1 MQLDINKAWVSF
13 MSYSHSGTTVTP
25 HKLGSF
31 QRPPDRY
38 LNPTSRDFIA
48 VYAR

>member
-1 MQLDINKAWVSF
+1 
-13 MSYSHSGTTVTP
+13 MSYTHSGSTATP

-31 QRPPDRY
+31 QRPADRY

-48 VYAR
+48 VYAP

>member
-13 MSYSHSGTTVTP
+13 MAYTHSGSNVTA
-25 HKLGSF
+25 HKLGDF
-31 QRPPDRY
+31 QRPADRY